1 MGVTYNGG
9 SLGLSNM
16 DGRPHRTFTYFE
28 DFVTDGTATSDY
40 TLVDI
45 NSAGAEAEVV
55 ANEVGGVIEID
66 VAANT
71 DHDGGQLSAANE
83 FIKLDRECYY
93 ETRVR
98 FTSAG
103 GAGSSK
109 AAHAL
114 IGLRA
119 SPGTAAMDANADNQ
133 ADDIIA
139 FEIDA
144 DDGVTQLNF
153 ICCKDGEANE
163 TKLSSIAKIDTVA
176 NGGKGVT
183 DFVHLGFSFR
193 DGDVTVWVDGEN
205 VGTVTS
211 NIPDDEEMGPI
222 FAIAS
227 HGGTIQAELCIDYI
241 MISQPR

>member
-9 SLGLSNM
+9 SIGLSNM

-66 VAANT
+66 VAAAT
-71 DHDGGQLSAANE
+71 DHDGGQLSAANS
-83 FIKLDRECYY
+83 FVKLDRECYY

-103 GAGSSK
+103 GAGTSK

-114 IGLRA
+114 IGMRA
-119 SPGTAAMDANADNQ
+119 SPATAAMDAAADNQ
-133 ADDIIA
+133 ADDIVA

-144 DDGVTQLNF
+144 DDGVTKLNF

-163 TKLSSIAKIDTVA
+163 TKLSDIAKIDTVA

-183 DFVHLGFSFR
+183 DFVRLGFSFR
-193 DGDVTVWVDGEN
+193 DGEVTVWVDGEN
-205 VGTVTS
+205 AGSVSS
-211 NIPDDEEMGPI
+211 NVPDDIEMGPI

-227 HGGTIQAELCIDYI
+227 HGGTIQAELCIDYV

>member
-28 DFVTDGTATSDY
+28 DFVTDGTATTDY

-103 GAGSSK
+103 GAGT
-109 AAHAL
+109 AASANAL
-114 IGLRA
+114 IGFRE
-119 SPGTAAMDANADNQ
+119 SPSTAALDGNADNQ

-144 DDGVTQLNF
+144 DDAITQLNF
-153 ICCKDGEANE
+153 ICCKNGEANE
-163 TKLSSIAKIDTVA
+163 TKLSSIAKIDTTA

-183 DFVHLGFSFR
+183 DFVRLGFSFR

-205 VGTVTS
+205 VGTVST
-211 NIPDDEEMGPI
+211 NIPDDVEMGPI
-222 FAIAS
+222 FAVAS
-227 HGGTIQAELCIDYI
+227 DGTVRAELCVDYI
-241 MISQPR
+241 MVSQPR